1 METLHRGWSR
11 WMSIS
16 WWHSRHH
23 WSTFDWIWDG
33 GQSALTSSLESS
45 QSFSH
50 WLFFFLVEIS
60 LFVVRSASALD
71 VHTIFFCGFPFFSCA
86 VTAHQKGRP
95 PWRVRFPFWFCSYRL
110 FVVVVVVVVVVNIS
124 FRFPLHFFF
133 RKSSRRLS
141 SFTFFCTR
149 SEQHLPSFSLPSFT
163 FESLSLWCCFFL
175 VWEPSSIGL
184 SPTQR
189 CGWWA
194 AVSILFGASFW
205 TIKLRQR
212 ERPPLLNGQSSGEQK
227 KNTSIN
233 LVKLSK
239 SKKNSTNDT
248 RNLDITWWMR
258 HHPVKPSKT

>member
-141 SFTFFCTR
+141 SFTFFLHPVGATLTEFFFTEFYIRIPFPLVLFFSRLGTEFDRTFSNTTVWMMSGSFDFIRCFVLDDKIKATR
-149 SEQHLPSFSLPSFT
+149 T
-163 FESLSLWCCFFL
+163 A
-175 VWEPSSIGL
+175 SI
-184 SPTQR
+184 
-189 CGWWA
+189 
-194 AVSILFGASFW
+194 V
-205 TIKLRQR
+205 
-212 ERPPLLNGQSSGEQK
+212 ERPIIRRTK
-227 KNTSIN
+227 KEH
-233 LVKLSK
+233 
-239 SKKNSTNDT
+239 
-248 RNLDITWWMR
+248 LD
-258 HHPVKPSKT
+258 KPCQTK